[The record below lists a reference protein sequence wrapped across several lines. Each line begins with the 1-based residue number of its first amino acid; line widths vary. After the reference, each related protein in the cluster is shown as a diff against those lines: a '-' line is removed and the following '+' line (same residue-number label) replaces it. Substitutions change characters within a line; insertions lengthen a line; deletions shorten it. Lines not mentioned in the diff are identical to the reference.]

1 MTPARTRFSAAV
13 AALLFSLL
21 ATPVSAADIT
31 LLSPGAM
38 MSSLKELVPQFE
50 AASGHKVTVTYSPAL
65 AIADRVR
72 KDEATATL
80 VIVGEGSANS
90 LDKLG
95 KLAAGSKTVIARVGV
110 GVFVRRGDP
119 KPDIGTVETFTRAL
133 MTAKVIAYSD
143 PALGGS
149 ASNYVSELLAK
160 LDVTGSIK
168 SRVKLATQYRSL
180 ANFVAAGGVDF
191 GLNQITEIRADAR
204 LELVGPLPAPLQRYT
219 NYAAGIVAT
228 ADNQSAGKELIG
240 FLASPAASRVM
251 QGNGFEPR

>member
-1 MTPARTRFSAAV
+1 MTIRTLLGAAISAT
-13 AALLFSLL
+13 ALLSTL
-21 ATPVSAADIT
+21 AVPAMAADIT

-38 MSSLKELVPQFE
+38 MSSLKQLIPQFE
-50 AASGHKVTVTYSPAL
+50 TASSHKVTVTYSPAL
-65 AIADRVR
+65 AIADRIS
-72 KDEATATL
+72 KDSAAATV
-80 VIVGEGSANS
+80 VILGEGSADA
-90 LDKLG
+90 LEKLG
-95 KLAAGSKTVIARVGV
+95 KLVIGSKTVIARVGV

-119 KPDIGTVETFTRAL
+119 KPDISTVEAFTHAL
-133 MTAKVIAYSD
+133 MSAKVIAYSD

-149 ASNYVSELLAK
+149 ASNYVSALLVK

-168 SRVKLATQYRSL
+168 SRIKLATQYRSL

-219 NYAAGIVAT
+219 NYAAGVVAV
-228 ADNQSAGKELIG
+228 AGDQGAGKELID
-240 FLASPAASRVM
+240 FLASPAASSVM

>member
-1 MTPARTRFSAAV
+1 MTIRTLLCAISVASLLPTSAAPAR
-13 AALLFSLL
+13 
-21 ATPVSAADIT
+21 AADIT

-38 MSSLKELVPQFE
+38 MSSLRKLIPQFE
-50 AASGHKVTVTYSPAL
+50 AASGQKVTVTYSPAL
-65 AIADRVR
+65 AIAERTR
-72 KDEATATL
+72 KDEAAATV
-80 VIVGEGSANS
+80 VIVGEGSANA
-90 LDKLG
+90 LEKLG

-119 KPDIGTVETFTRAL
+119 KPDISTVDAFTHAL

-180 ANFVAAGGVDF
+180 ANFVAGGGVDF
-191 GLNQITEIRADAR
+191 GLNQITEIRADDR

-228 ADNQSAGKELIG
+228 AANQGAGKELID
-240 FLASPAASRVM
+240 FLASPAASEVM
-251 QGNGFEPR
+251 RGNGFEPR